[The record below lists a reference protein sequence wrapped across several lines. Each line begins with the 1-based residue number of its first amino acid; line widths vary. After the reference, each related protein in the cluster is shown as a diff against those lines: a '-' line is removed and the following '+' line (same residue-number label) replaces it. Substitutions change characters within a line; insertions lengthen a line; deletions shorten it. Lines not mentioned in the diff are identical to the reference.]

1 MFDLKGIVPP
11 MVTPFD
17 ESGGVI
23 YSDFESNIGRYL
35 EEGVQG
41 YLVLGSNGESVYL
54 EHDEKLKLIETARRC
69 VPESMMLLAGTGLE
83 STQATIQ
90 LTREAAD
97 RGVDGVL
104 IKNPFYYKSQM
115 TSDVYLAHYTA
126 VADRSPVPVVLYNV
140 PMFTGISMEAPLMIE
155 LAKHPN
161 IRGVKE
167 SAGNVALISEMAWA
181 TTDHDFSI
189 VAGAAPT
196 LFPNMTAGARGG
208 IVALACAAPS
218 VMIRLYRA
226 FEEGDYPL
234 SAAMQRIVAPSA
246 VAVTARYGIPGLKAA
261 MEFEGF
267 RPGLPRRPL
276 LPLGASERKDLERT
290 LERMNSQAA
299 EVGVESHA

>member
-161 IRGVKE
+161 IRGLNE

-267 RPGLPRRPL
+267 RPGLPRPPL